1 MASSLHKEQEILQ
14 HFIGCP
20 NIVRCFG
27 GFTSVECERKIFN
40 LFLEYA
46 SGGCLLDLMEN
57 SGKIPERHVK
67 TVNIKLKV
75 SIPRGCHDTFRREW
89 RGSLLADRMLDCG
102 LSEDSSYTDS
112 RTNINY
118 ISNATYI
125 QTGSSK
131 RILPEFRAEFH
142 QRRSLKLTPA
152 KHTNYRIH
160 RKVLQFTHAQV
171 QRITNNFKT
180 VLDKGGF
187 GTVFHSYLD
196 DTQVVVKMLSPSSVQ
211 RHKQF
216 HAEVELLLRVN
227 HRNLTALI
235 GYCGDGINME
245 LIYG

>member
-57 SGKIPERHVK
+57 SGKIPERH
-67 TVNIKLKV
+67 
-75 SIPRGCHDTFRREW
+75 
-89 RGSLLADRMLDCG
+89 LDCG

-112 RTNINY
+112 RTNRNY

-131 RILPEFRAEFH
+131 RILPEFRAD
-142 QRRSLKLTPA
+142 
-152 KHTNYRIH
+152 
-160 RKVLQFTHAQV
+160 FTHAQV

-180 VLDKGGF
+180 ALDKGGF